1 MADPLTLAGA
11 LGLGAGSAAVNL
23 GGSFLGALFNDS
35 QSAKAVERQ
44 IQGAKELMDYEQ
56 SNYLS
61 PKAQVKNL
69 GAAGINPA
77 AAFGNTAPVNVGGS
91 FAMPNAQPAMMQV
104 GTQSLSDV
112 AQLLVG
118 AAQAKKAGVEVPN
131 IEEDTQ
137 GKVLDN
143 QRKEFENKLLTT
155 YGLRRTAAEVALAEQ
170 NVKNAIQTGDNL
182 KIDNSIKEWQSA
194 KEKALS
200 ECNEVQRD
208 ILKKEFENKDTELQL
223 RNRKSEEEIKT
234 EKSKQTANYASAA
247 ASRSSAS
254 LNASQVKINEFI
266 AGIKETERN
275 FEQATFDTRFKQEL
289 AKLSA
294 IELQN
299 LQTEIHNKD
308 LDAYN
313 AFQRILFGKTQDGD
327 VKNTL
332 QIRIRHH
339 IFRNFII

>member
-170 NVKNAIQTGDNL
+170 NVKNAFQTGDNL

-234 EKSKQTANYASAA
+234 EKSKQSANYASAE

-254 LNASQVKINEFI
+254 NY
-266 AGIKETERN
+266 R
-275 FEQATFDTRFKQEL
+275 EQ
-289 AKLSA
+289 
-294 IELQN
+294 
-299 LQTEIHNKD
+299 
-308 LDAYN
+308 Y
-313 AFQRILFGKTQDGD
+313 
-327 VKNTL
+327 
-332 QIRIRHH
+332 
-339 IFRNFII
+339 